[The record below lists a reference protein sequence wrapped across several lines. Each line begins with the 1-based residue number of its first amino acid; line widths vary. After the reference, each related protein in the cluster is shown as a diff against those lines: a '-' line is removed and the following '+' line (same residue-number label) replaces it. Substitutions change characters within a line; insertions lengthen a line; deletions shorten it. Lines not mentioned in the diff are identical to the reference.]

1 MVGNVRIS
9 WTPPE
14 PREGWK
20 GAWDRLVGPGATS
33 AELWLQ
39 LGPATVAGMALPLY
53 AILSGLG
60 WSLVQLLVAGV
71 LAFDM
76 TGGIVTNATSSAK
89 RWYHREGAGF
99 WQHLGF
105 ILLHGAQVFLVTWLF
120 LGMDWTFFG
129 VFYGYLIVASL
140 IVLWT
145 PLYLQRPSALLL
157 YCGAVLLNRYAFTA
171 TVGMEWFIPFF
182 FMKLLV
188 SHLVKEAPYR
198 PEDESC

>member
-1 MVGNVRIS
+1 VRIS

-20 GAWDRLVGPGATS
+20 GAWDRFVGPGATS
-33 AELWLQ
+33 AELRLQ
-39 LGPATVAGMALPLY
+39 LGPAIVAGIALPLY
-53 AILSGLG
+53 AIFGGLG
-60 WSLVQLLVAGV
+60 WSLLQLLAAGL

-89 RWYHREGAGF
+89 RWYHREGEGF
-99 WQHLGF
+99 RQHLGF
-105 ILLHGAQVFLVTWLF
+105 ILPHGAQIFLVSWLF
-120 LGMDWTFFG
+120 LGVDWIFFG

-140 IVLWT
+140 IILWA
-145 PLYLQRPSALLL
+145 PLYLERPLALLL

-198 PEDESC
+198 PKDESYL